1 MKRIKASDAKQKFG
15 ALLDQAR
22 TAPVTITSHGRPVA
36 VMVPYDDYE
45 RDEARKLER
54 LQARLAAAGAGG
66 KALTTDELVASLGLA
81 EPAE

>member
-15 ALLDQAR
+15 ALLDEAR
-22 TAPVTITSHGRPVA
+22 TSPVTITSHGRPVA
-36 VMVPYDDYE
+36 VVVPYDDYA

-54 LQARLAAAGAGG
+54 LEKRLAGARAEGG
-66 KALTTDELVASLGLA
+66 AMTTDELMASLGIA